1 MPIVNH
7 NILVELTDLVPSIV
21 DTGSHHGR
29 CKFYDTLQPAMPG
42 HPEKHRPYWAAM
54 YHNQR
59 YKLASYHGNNFGQLY
74 DLEQDPD
81 EFNNLWDALP

>member
-1 MPIVNH
+1 
-7 NILVELTDLVPSIV
+7 
-21 DTGSHHGR
+21 
-29 CKFYDTLQPAMPG
+29 
-42 HPEKHRPYWAAM
+42 M

>member
-1 MPIVNH
+1 
-7 NILVELTDLVPSIV
+7 
-21 DTGSHHGR
+21 
-29 CKFYDTLQPAMPG
+29 MPG